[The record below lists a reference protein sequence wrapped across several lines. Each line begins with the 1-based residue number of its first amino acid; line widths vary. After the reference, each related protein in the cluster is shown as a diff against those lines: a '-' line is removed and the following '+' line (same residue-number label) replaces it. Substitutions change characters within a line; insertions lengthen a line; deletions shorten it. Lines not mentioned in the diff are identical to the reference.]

1 MSATATRPDR
11 SHAARRWW
19 VVVWL
24 PLLAISAAAVW
35 YVVAVFVPHERGAA
49 IEVWRGRLSAMAD
62 DRKAAITAWLDERH
76 GDAKVVAEDP
86 TALYLLSGHRIE
98 PYLFPPED
106 GPRRNVQRL
115 LDSVQGAYGYRA
127 AYILGAGGNVVVD
140 STGSPPL
147 EPACRA
153 SVARVLSLGHPEVDF
168 HTHESGLPILAI
180 TAPVRVADRTV
191 GAVLLSV
198 DPGRWLYPLLLSE
211 PIPTRTGESLLA
223 RQIGDQIEFLSPLR
237 HRSAPPLSFRLP
249 FTLPLLAA
257 AAIHG
262 EEGFR
267 SYVDYRGVRVL
278 GAARRIPG
286 TGWGLVVKVDED
298 EAFSAFRRSV
308 RDVALAWA
316 CVLLAVAG
324 VGFGASRTQ
333 AASYRAQLS
342 ESEARFALL
351 RDHTREG
358 IWFVSRDGVI
368 LDANE
373 SAAAMHGYTRQE
385 FIGRNTRDFR
395 PPEDPAV
402 MLGLMNGVRRVDGGV
417 FETQHARRDGS
428 VFPIEV
434 SSQVITIHGEE
445 VYLSVYRDITDRK
458 RAEAAVREAE
468 ERFRI
473 ASETSND
480 VVYEWDLKQSV
491 RWFGN
496 IDEMLGY
503 GPGEFPRTLDGW
515 AASVHPDDLERVMAA
530 VHAYLEKQVPYT
542 IEYRVR
548 KKDGTYRWWTA
559 RGAST
564 RTPDGKPVGWV
575 GTITD
580 ITERKKAETTLRESE
595 AKYRTLVESIPQ
607 KIFMK
612 DRSFRW
618 VSINEKFAHD
628 FGLRPE
634 EVVGKVDADL
644 FPPELATKYHADD
657 VRILETGKTE
667 ELEERYI
674 LEGRETWVNTIKT
687 PVRDTN
693 GEIVGVL
700 GVFWDITERKQAEEA
715 VRLAG
720 AYNRSLIEA
729 SLDPLVTISS
739 EGKITDVN
747 RATETATG
755 LRRDQLVGTDFSG
768 YFTDPKRA
776 RRGYQQVLA
785 EGSVIDYPLTIRH
798 TDGHTIDVLY
808 NASVFGDEAGEVRRV
823 FAAARDI
830 TERKRAEEAIK
841 ELNAELEERV
851 RQRTAQLEAANKEL
865 EAFSHSVSHDLRAPL
880 RAIDGFSRIVMD
892 DYGDRLDDE
901 GKRQLEV
908 IRANTQKMG
917 RLIDDLLAFSRAGR
931 AELRR
936 ADVDMKGLVHSVFP
950 ELVPTEEGR
959 ARIDFVVGELP
970 NAWADGDLI
979 RQVWVNLLSNAVKF
993 SCLRERA
1000 VIHVTGALEDDR
1012 VVYHV
1017 SDNGV
1022 GFDMRYADKLFGVFQ
1037 RLHSSREF
1045 EGTGVGLALAQR
1057 IVHRHDGEVWGEGT
1071 VDDGATFSFALP
1083 EERNHEPR

>member
-11 SHAARRWW
+11 SYTARRWW

-35 YVVAVFVPHERGAA
+35 YVVAVFVPHERSAA

-62 DRKAAITAWLDERH
+62 DRKTAITSWLSHRL
-76 GDAKVVAEDP
+76 GDARVVAEDP
-86 TALYLLSGHRIE
+86 TAVYLLSEHRAE
-98 PYLFPPED
+98 QHLLAQQE
-106 GPRRNVQRL
+106 RRQRQVQRL
-115 LDSVQGAYGYRA
+115 LDSMQGAHGYRA
-127 AYILGAGGNVVVD
+127 AYALDAGGNVVVD
-140 STGSPPL
+140 GTGSPPL

-153 SVARVLSLGHPEVDF
+153 SVARVLSLGHPEVELHAHAD
-168 HTHESGLPILAI
+168 GLPMLAI

-191 GAVLLSV
+191 GAVLLSD
-198 DPGRWLYPLLLSE
+198 DPARWLYPLLLSE

-223 RQIGDQIEFLSPLR
+223 HQVGNQVEFLSPLR

-249 FTLPLLAA
+249 FALPLLAV
-257 AAIHG
+257 AAIRG

-278 GAARRIPG
+278 GVARRIPG

-308 RDVALAWA
+308 REFALAWA
-316 CVLLAVAG
+316 CVLLALAG
-324 VGFGASRTQ
+324 VGFGVWRTQ
-333 AASYRAQLS
+333 AASYRAQLG

-373 SAAAMHGYTRQE
+373 SAAAMHGCTREE
-385 FIGRNTRDFR
+385 FTGRNARDFR

-402 MLGLMNGVRRVDGGV
+402 MLGLMNGVRRGEGGV

-434 SSQVITIHGEE
+434 SSQVMTFHGEE

-458 RAEAAVREAE
+458 RAEE
-468 ERFRI
+468 
-473 ASETSND
+473 
-480 VVYEWDLKQSV
+480 
-491 RWFGN
+491 
-496 IDEMLGY
+496 
-503 GPGEFPRTLDGW
+503 
-515 AASVHPDDLERVMAA
+515 
-530 VHAYLEKQVPYT
+530 
-542 IEYRVR
+542 
-548 KKDGTYRWWTA
+548 
-559 RGAST
+559 
-564 RTPDGKPVGWV
+564 
-575 GTITD
+575 
-580 ITERKKAETTLRESE
+580 TLRESE
-595 AKYRTLVESIPQ
+595 ERFRTMADSLPQLAWIAKADGFIYWYNRRWFDYTGTTPRQMEGWGWQSVHDPNVLPRVLEQWQGSIATGRPFDMEFPLRGADG
-607 KIFMK
+607 KFRPFLTRVMPLK
-612 DRSFRW
+612 D
-618 VSINEKFAHD
+618 
-628 FGLRPE
+628 GQ
-634 EVVGKVDADL
+634 GKVLQWFGTNTDISERAAAEQAIREANEALEVRVQERTAELTDALQAIRSLNADL
-644 FPPELATKYHADD
+644 EH
-657 VRILETGKTE
+657 R
-667 ELEERYI
+667 
-674 LEGRETWVNTIKT
+674 
-687 PVRDTN
+687 
-693 GEIVGVL
+693 
-700 GVFWDITERKQAEEA
+700 
-715 VRLAG
+715 
-720 AYNRSLIEA
+720 
-729 SLDPLVTISS
+729 
-739 EGKITDVN
+739 
-747 RATETATG
+747 
-755 LRRDQLVGTDFSG
+755 
-768 YFTDPKRA
+768 
-776 RRGYQQVLA
+776 
-785 EGSVIDYPLTIRH
+785 
-798 TDGHTIDVLY
+798 
-808 NASVFGDEAGEVRRV
+808 AGE
-823 FAAARDI
+823 
-830 TERKRAEEAIK
+830 
-841 ELNAELEERV
+841 
-851 RQRTAQLEAANKEL
+851 LEAANKEL

-959 ARIDFVVGELP
+959 ARIDFVVGKLP
-970 NAWADGDLI
+970 SAWADGDLI

-1071 VDDGATFSFALP
+1071 VDGGATFSFALP